1 MIRSTG
7 VIPRIKNTSKIEV
20 ASLPPG
26 GGLGRVFK
34 VGNQPI
40 NSRLE
45 AYYNVE
51 QPDGA
56 PEWNFQFTWQFLFPK
71 K

>member
-1 MIRSTG
+1 
-7 VIPRIKNTSKIEV
+7 VP
-20 ASLPPG
+20 LG

-34 VGNQPI
+34 VGGQAI

-51 QPDGA
+51 CPDGA
-56 PEWNFQFTWQFLFPK
+56 PEWNLQFTWQFLFPK